1 MSTKLQRFSFA
12 FVLYLIVCVSTALF
26 IEPFSFISFLGPIAG
41 ITTALVIFLGTSILL
56 VTTAVVVILS
66 SFLSWYFHL
75 DINLA
80 MVIITVLAIMLQS
93 YWAKQLTLTEVYQ
106 QNWLQSRQALLTFL
120 FKIGPLTAVV
130 CASAILVV
138 TMLDNKMLTG
148 NLFYTFISSWS
159 ASTLFAI
166 FFTPLL
172 LLIQKPQQLSP
183 LKRFFITFASSLAF
197 IAIGLLFKVS
207 QTVQLHERQNMF
219 MQMKADI
226 RQAVEQEIALAVSK
240 LNSLSAFIK
249 ASEEVS
255 SAEFNLFAA
264 QISKEHSAIRALEWA
279 PLVEHGQRARYEQQ
293 ATSIMEQSY
302 TAKMQIA
309 KQREVYAPVRYVYP
323 SLGNS
328 IILGFDVLTNSTDVI
343 TMANIMASDDIIAS
357 APVNLI
363 QDDHSNP
370 GVLFYL
376 SVHDVGKHT
385 EAPFINS
392 SNYKQS
398 LLGVVVAV
406 VQFEDFFTQMSK
418 LAKHDID
425 LFIEDVSSTEP
436 YILFGMKLNNTN
448 RHVEQLDLAIYSRH
462 WRISFVDQQPWQM
475 QQKSWQTWGMLFG
488 ATFGGMLFQLLI
500 LMMAAY
506 SSELSAQVI
515 RKTQELIISKDQS
528 EKESTAK
535 TNFLNTL
542 NKELQTPLQAIHLF
556 IEQLRTTQQKH
567 QQVTINNIDLAQKN
581 MSQLLDMVIDLSKI
595 ESGMLMVKS
604 EPFDFHGFLVRIDDI
619 LKAQNMSK
627 NSSITL
633 LIDSSVPHFI
643 NSDELRIQQ
652 FLMALCECIHELYAM
667 KNIRLTVKAH
677 SHQLNTATLLFIF
690 TGHDD
695 EQIEIDTPFVDYIS
709 KDISQYST
717 QMAMVKEVCQLM
729 KGDVSLGV
737 TNSGEKILT
746 AAITIIQTTN
756 EQQLTY
762 QADIFDDDRID

>member
-1 MSTKLQRFSFA
+1 MSTKLRGFSLA
-12 FVLYLIVCVSTALF
+12 FVIYLIVCVSTALF
-26 IEPFSFISFLGPIAG
+26 IVPFSFISFIGPIAG
-41 ITTALVIFLGTSILL
+41 MTTALVIFLGTSILW
-56 VTTAVVVILS
+56 VTTAVVIVLS
-66 SFLSWYFHL
+66 SFISWHFNL

-93 YWAKQLTLTEVYQ
+93 YWAKQITLAEVYQ

-120 FKIGPLTAVV
+120 FKIGPLTALV
-130 CASAILVV
+130 CASAILVI

-159 ASTLFAI
+159 ASVLFAI

-172 LLIQKPQQLSP
+172 LLIKKPQQLTPS
-183 LKRFFITFASSLAF
+183 KRFFIIFASSLAF
-197 IAIGLLFKVS
+197 IAIGLLFKIS

-219 MQMKADI
+219 MQMKGDI
-226 RQAVEQEIALAVSK
+226 KQAIEQEIALAVSK

-249 ASEEVS
+249 ASKEVS
-255 SAEFNLFAA
+255 SSEFNLFSE
-264 QISKEHSAIRALEWA
+264 QVFKEDSAIRALEWA
-279 PLVEHGQRARYEQQ
+279 PIVEQAQRARYEQQ
-293 ATSIMEQSY
+293 ATSIMEQSN
-302 TAKMQIA
+302 TEKMKVA
-309 KQREVYAPVRYVYP
+309 LEREVYAPVHYVYP
-323 SLGNS
+323 SLSNS
-328 IILGFDVLTNSTDVI
+328 IILGFDVLTNSTDVL
-343 TMANIMASDDIIAS
+343 TMTDIMARDDIVAS
-357 APVNLI
+357 APINLI
-363 QDDHSNP
+363 QDDYSNP

-376 SVHDVGKHT
+376 PVHDVDKHT
-385 EAPFINS
+385 ESLFINNS
-392 SNYKQS
+392 QYKRS
-398 LLGVVVAV
+398 LLGVAVAV
-406 VQFEDFFTQMSK
+406 VQFEDFFNQMPA
-418 LAKHDID
+418 LAKYDID
-425 LFIEDVSSTEP
+425 LFIEDVSSTES
-436 YILFGMKLNNTN
+436 YILFGMQLNNSN
-448 RHVEQLDLAIYSRH
+448 RHVEQLDLVIYSRH
-462 WRISFVDQQPWQM
+462 WRINIVDQQPWQM
-475 QQKSWQTWGMLFG
+475 QQKDWQTWGMLFG
-488 ATFGGMLFQLLI
+488 VTFGGILFQLLI

-506 SSELSAQVI
+506 SSELSAQVM

-528 EKESTAK
+528 EHESIAK

-542 NKELQTPLQAIHLF
+542 NKELQTPLQAISLF
-556 IEQLRTTQQKH
+556 IEQLKKTQQQQ

-595 ESGMLMVKS
+595 ESGELIVKS
-604 EPFDFHGFLVRIDDI
+604 DPFDLHGFLMRIDDI

-627 NSSITL
+627 NRTITL

-652 FLMALCECIHELYAM
+652 FLMALCECIHDLYAM

-690 TGHDD
+690 TEHINAQV
-695 EQIEIDTPFVDYIS
+695 EAEAPFVDYIS

-746 AAITIIQTTN
+746 AAIKIIKTTN

-762 QADIFDDDRID
+762 QTDVFDS